1 MKALVLLISLLISF
15 FSFARD
21 PLPGSRYESLS
32 GIETSKEGKKG
43 EKEKDAKKV
52 EGMDKTP
59 SAFLANNFDFLPPG
73 AHVLDLDMGD
83 GRNAVFLAR
92 KGFKVTGLEDNEEAY
107 KNAKTFA
114 KEVGVRIDAILGDRS
129 THQFPNQSFD
139 VIMSFHHVDKKVIER
154 MKNWLRPGGYMIYE
168 AVTEQELNVPKG
180 ELSVKSGELLKLF
193 GDYRILK
200 YEEPIHRKE
209 FKASIILKKE

>member
-1 MKALVLLISLLISF
+1 MKLFLSLVFIFSSF
-15 FSFARD
+15 LSYARD

-32 GIETSKEGKKG
+32 GIETSKEGKKN
-43 EKEKDAKKV
+43 EKEKEAKKI
-52 EGMDKTP
+52 EGLDKTP
-59 SAFLANNFDFLPPG
+59 SAFLANNFDFLPSG

-92 KGFKVTGLEDNEEAY
+92 KGFKVTGLEENEDAY

-114 KEVGVRIDAILGDRS
+114 KEVGVRVDAILSDRS
-129 THQFPNQSFD
+129 THQFPHQSFD

-154 MKNWLRPGGYMIYE
+154 MKNWLRPGGYIIYE
-168 AVTEQELNVPKG
+168 AITEQELNVPKG
-180 ELSVKSGELLKLF
+180 ELSIKSGELLKLF

-200 YEEPIHRKE
+200 YEEPMHRKE

>member
-1 MKALVLLISLLISF
+1 MKLLLSLILLF
-15 FSFARD
+15 TCTFTYARD

-32 GIETSKEGKKG
+32 GIETSKEGKKS
-43 EKEKDAKKV
+43 EKEKETKKI

-59 SAFLANNFDFLPPG
+59 SAFLANNFDYLPPG

-92 KGFKVTGLEDNEEAY
+92 KGFKVTGLEDNEEVY
-107 KNAKTFA
+107 KNAKILA

-129 THQFPNQSFD
+129 THQFPHQSFD
-139 VIMSFHHVDKKVIER
+139 VIMSFHHVDKKIIDR
-154 MKNWLRPGGYMIYE
+154 IKNWLRPGGFIIYE
-168 AVTEQELNVPKG
+168 AITEQELNVPKG
-180 ELSVKSGELLKLF
+180 ELSVKSGELLNLF

>member
-1 MKALVLLISLLISF
+1 MKLILSLIFIFSSFLVY
-15 FSFARD
+15 ARD

-32 GIETSKEGKKG
+32 GIETSKEGKKN
-43 EKEKDAKKV
+43 EKEKETKKI
-52 EGMDKTP
+52 EGLDKTP
-59 SAFLANNFDFLPPG
+59 SPFLANNFDFLPPG

-92 KGFKVTGLEDNEEAY
+92 KGFKVTGLEENEDTY

-114 KEVGVRIDAILGDRS
+114 KEVGVRVDAILSDRS
-129 THQFPNQSFD
+129 THLFPHQSFD

-154 MKNWLRPGGYMIYE
+154 MKNWLRPGGYIIYE
-168 AVTEQELNVPKG
+168 AITEQELNIPKG
-180 ELSVKSGELLKLF
+180 ELSIKSGELLKLF